1 MKVLE
6 LGRLPIKS
14 WAAEIEDGALTQ
26 AINLSNL
33 PFAFSHI
40 AIMPDVHEGYGMPIG
55 GVLATEEV
63 IIPNAV
69 GVDIGCGL
77 VAVQTQ
83 REKML
88 SGEVK
93 KILAEA
99 KSLIPVGFRH
109 HKRPQDWEGFA
120 NAPEIFIIEE
130 ELNSARNQLGT
141 LGGGNHFASIEQ
153 GDDGFVWLM
162 VHSGSRNI
170 GYKVANYY
178 NKAAKRLNAKENFIP
193 KEYDLAYLLLG
204 STEGQ
209 EYFEAM
215 NFCLEFSKVNRFKIL
230 ERLLSVFQEI
240 TGTGNYNQIV
250 DIHHNYA
257 AREKHFG
264 KEVVIHRKGATKAE
278 LNQYG
283 IIPGSM
289 GTSSFIV
296 KGLGNSQSF
305 NSSSHG
311 AGRVMSRKEANRT
324 ISREEANRSMKGIVF
339 DDWKGDL
346 SEAPMAYKDIDEVME
361 LQKDLVKPLVRLNPL
376 GVMKG

>member
-1 MKVLE
+1 MEILK

-14 WAAEIEDGALTQ
+14 WASEIEEGALAQ
-26 AINLSNL
+26 AVNLSNL

-55 GVLATEEV
+55 GILATEGV
-63 IIPNAV
+63 VIPNAV

-77 VAVQTQ
+77 VAIQTG
-83 REKML
+83 RETMKP
-88 SGEVK
+88 GEVK
-93 KILAEA
+93 KILKET
-99 KSLIPVGFRH
+99 KRLVPVGFKH
-109 HKRPQDWEGFA
+109 HKRPQEWDGFA
-120 NAPEIFIIEE
+120 GAPEMYILEQEI
-130 ELNSARNQLGT
+130 NSAKHQLGT

-162 VHSGSRNI
+162 VHTGSRNL
-170 GYKVANYY
+170 GFKVANYF
-178 NKAAKRLNAKENFIP
+178 NKTAKKLNEKEKLIP
-193 KEYDLAYLLLG
+193 KEYDLAYLPLEARDG
-204 STEGQ
+204 R

-215 NFCLEFSKVNRFKIL
+215 TFCLEFSKANRFKIL
-230 ERLLSVFQEI
+230 ERFFDAFKQVTASGQ
-240 TGTGNYNQIV
+240 YRQIV

-264 KEVVIHRKGATKAE
+264 KEVIVHRKGATKAE
-278 LNQYG
+278 FNQYG

-296 KGLGNSQSF
+296 KGLGNPQSF

-311 AGRVMSRKEANRT
+311 AGRVMSRKEANRL
-324 ISREEANRSMKGIVF
+324 INREEANKSMKGIVF
-339 DDWKGDL
+339 DDWRGDL
-346 SEAPMAYKDIDEVME
+346 SEAPMAYKDIDAVMA
-361 LQKDLVKPLVRLNPL
+361 LQKDLVQPIVRLNPL